1 MNLLERETLIGF
13 VKNIGQELIDN
24 AEEYVG
30 STNELLTDFDIWLRF
45 RKDELPKIDIS
56 KSYESE
62 KSIHHLF
69 SNLTKV

>member
-1 MNLLERETLIGF
+1 MNLLKRETLISF
-13 VKNIGQELIDN
+13 VKSIGQDLIDN

-45 RKDELPKIDIS
+45 RRDEFPKIDIS

-62 KSIHHLF
+62 HSIHYAL
-69 SNLTKV
+69 SNLTKA